1 MTFQTT
7 TGQILRRFV
16 QQAEAYNR
24 CRFRKNVSTDTQPIE
39 VLLAD
44 VLSNGYPYE
53 TPSFALHS
61 IERCSLVSIISP
73 HAFTI
78 QLERVRLDAE
88 TFLTTM
94 K

>member
-1 MTFQTT
+1 MTSQTT
-7 TGQILRRFV
+7 SQFLRRFV
-16 QQAEAYNR
+16 QQAEAYNSSM
-24 CRFRKNVSTDTQPIE
+24 FRKNVSTETQPIE

-44 VLSNGYPYE
+44 VLSNGYRYE
-53 TPSFALHS
+53 TPSLVLHS
-61 IERCSLVSIISP
+61 IEHCSLVSIISP

-78 QLERVRLDAE
+78 QLERDRLDAE